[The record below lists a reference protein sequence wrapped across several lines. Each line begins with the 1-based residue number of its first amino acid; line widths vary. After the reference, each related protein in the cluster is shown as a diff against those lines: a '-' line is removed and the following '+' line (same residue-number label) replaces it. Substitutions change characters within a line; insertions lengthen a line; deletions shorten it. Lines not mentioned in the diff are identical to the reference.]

1 MKGRREKWSGK
12 EGDMTKYHHQL
23 QLTTLTLIFPREKL
37 KPSYHAVKPPHIS
50 MHIHLHAHRH
60 THTPLAL
67 QSAPHVSSDWRSMAD
82 LMCYFKR
89 VCHASVSPPTPQTKS
104 RGPWSVKREP
114 RPSIDGQLPR

>member
-1 MKGRREKWSGK
+1 
-12 EGDMTKYHHQL
+12 MTKYHHQL

-37 KPSYHAVKPPHIS
+37 KTSFHAVKPPTYP
-50 MHIHLHAHRH
+50 RTYTY
-60 THTPLAL
+60 THTDTHTLAL